1 MYNRTIEKKERSL
14 LKANELFSKI
24 KVKQVIGS
32 LDKEVNDITTDSRTA
47 EAGSIFVASVGYTVD
62 SHQFCQQVADAG
74 CEIVVVNQAQDL
86 NSDITQVVVPDTLR
100 VASLLV
106 NELYHYPSQQLVTY
120 GVTGTNGKTSIATM
134 IHNIHRRMN
143 KGSAYLGTNGF
154 QINEDKSKGVNTTPE
169 TVTLTKK
176 INQAV
181 EQGAEAMTLEVSSH
195 GLSLGRLRG
204 VEFDV
209 AIFSNL
215 TKDHLDFHGS
225 MEAYGH
231 AKSLLF
237 SQLGEDLSKDKA
249 VVLNNDDPFSE
260 YLASVT
266 PYEVLTYGIDNEAQ
280 FTAQNID
287 ESLQGVAF
295 DFVTPEGTYH
305 VQSPYIG
312 KFNISN
318 LMAAMIA
325 IWSKGISFEAIIKAV
340 ESAEPV
346 EGRLEVLDRNL
357 PIDLIIDYA
366 HTADGM
372 KKLIEA
378 VKPFVKQKLIF
389 LVGMAGERDMS
400 KTQEMGQVACQADYV
415 IFTPDNPANDDPKML
430 TAELAKGATHD
441 QYVEFE
447 DRAEGI
453 RHAIEVS
460 EPGDTVVLASKGRE
474 PYQIMPGHVKV
485 PHRDDLIGL
494 EAAYQK
500 YGGGPVED

>member
-1 MYNRTIEKKERSL
+1 M
-14 LKANELFSKI
+14 KASALFEKI

-47 EAGSIFVASVGYTVD
+47 KPGSIFVASVGYTVD
-62 SHQFCQQVADAG
+62 SHRFCQQVADLG
-74 CEIVVVNQAQDL
+74 CEVVVVNREQEIDG
-86 NSDITQVVVPDTLR
+86 DVTQIIVPDTLR
-100 VASLLV
+100 VASLLA
-106 NELYHYPSQQLVTY
+106 NKLFDFPSKHLTTY

-134 IHNIHRRMN
+134 IHNIYRALN
-143 KGSAYLGTNGF
+143 KNSAYLGTNGF
-154 QINEDKSKGVNTTPE
+154 QINEEKSKGENTTPE
-169 TVTLTKK
+169 TVSLTKK
-176 INQAV
+176 IQEAV
-181 EQGAEAMTLEVSSH
+181 EKDAEAMTLEVSSH
-195 GLSLGRLRG
+195 GLALGRLRG

-215 TKDHLDFHGS
+215 TQDHLDFHGS

-237 SQLGEDLSKDKA
+237 SQLGQDLSKDKF
-249 VVLNNDDPFSE
+249 VVLNKDDDFSE
-260 YLASVT
+260 YLETVT
-266 PYEVLTYGIDNEAQ
+266 PFEAFTYGIDNEAQ
-280 FTAQNID
+280 FMATNIH
-287 ESLQGVAF
+287 ETLQGVTF
-295 DFVTPEGTYH
+295 DLATPFGTYPI
-305 VQSPYIG
+305 QSPYVG

-318 LMAAMIA
+318 IMAAIIA
-325 IWSKGISFEAIIKAV
+325 VWSTGISLEELSRV
-340 ESAEPV
+340 VPQLEPV
-346 EGRLEVLDRNL
+346 EGRLEVLDPDL

-372 KKLIEA
+372 NKLIDA

-389 LVGMAGERDMS
+389 LVGMAGERDMG
-400 KTQEMGQVACQADYV
+400 KTPEMGTVACRADYV

-441 QYVEFE
+441 NYVEFD

-453 RHAIEVS
+453 RHAIEVA

-494 EAAYQK
+494 EAAYK
-500 YGGGPVED
+500 KFGGGPVED

>member
-1 MYNRTIEKKERSL
+1 M
-14 LKANELFSKI
+14 KASALFEKI

-47 EAGSIFVASVGYTVD
+47 KPGSIFVASVGYTVD
-62 SHQFCQQVADAG
+62 SHRFCQQVADSG
-74 CEIVVVNQAQDL
+74 CEVVVVNREQEIDG
-86 NSDITQVVVPDTLR
+86 DVTQIIVPDTLR
-100 VASLLV
+100 VASLLA
-106 NELYHYPSQQLVTY
+106 NKLFDFPSKHLTTY

-134 IHNIHRRMN
+134 IHNIYRALN
-143 KGSAYLGTNGF
+143 KNSAYLGTNGF
-154 QINEDKSKGVNTTPE
+154 QINEEKSKGENTTPE
-169 TVTLTKK
+169 TVSLTKK
-176 INQAV
+176 IQEAV
-181 EQGAEAMTLEVSSH
+181 EKDAEAMTLEVSSH
-195 GLSLGRLRG
+195 GLALGRLRG

-215 TKDHLDFHGS
+215 TQDHLDFHGS

-237 SQLGEDLSKDKA
+237 SQLGQDLPKDKF
-249 VVLNNDDPFSE
+249 VVLNKDDDFSE
-260 YLASVT
+260 YLETVT
-266 PYEVLTYGIDNEAQ
+266 PFEAFTYGIDNEAQ
-280 FTAQNID
+280 FMATNIQ
-287 ESLQGVAF
+287 ETLQGVTF
-295 DFVTPEGTYH
+295 DLATPFGTYPI
-305 VQSPYIG
+305 QSPYVG

-318 LMAAMIA
+318 IMAAIIA
-325 IWSKGISFEAIIKAV
+325 VWSTGISLEELSRV
-340 ESAEPV
+340 VPQLEPV
-346 EGRLEVLDRNL
+346 EGRLEVLDPEL

-372 KKLIEA
+372 NKLIDA

-389 LVGMAGERDMS
+389 LVGMAGERDMG
-400 KTQEMGQVACQADYV
+400 KTPEMGTVACRADYV

-441 QYVEFE
+441 NYVEFD

-453 RHAIEVS
+453 RHAIEVA

-494 EAAYQK
+494 EAAYK
-500 YGGGPVED
+500 KFGGGPVED